1 MAAAPPRP
9 PARPVLEFDV
19 SADDLARLLRSPALT
34 ARRFGRPRT
43 TKLRTVWHDTANGA
57 LQTQGLAIAEE
68 GGQWRLE
75 RLIPNGKADWLPA
88 TPAPVLARAAS
99 PDSLGCRVGSPLV
112 PVAAFTGTLRSFA
125 LSAAPDGARLDVVQG
140 ELRGVAHDE
149 PACRVVLAGPAA
161 EMGRLAEQLAAQ
173 ATLRVPRSGLAAG
186 AIALARGTVP
196 PPRHLGTPYVPPGLT
211 VDEALVLI
219 TAHLAD
225 VILHWSAT
233 APSGVDVEP
242 VHQMRVAVRRLRSAL
257 SIFRRAAPESA
268 IGGLT
273 EDIKALAALLGEAR
287 DWDVFLGETG
297 AAVQLAF
304 PQDRRISGM
313 IAAAARQRAAAYQ
326 KLGAYLASAEWHSLA
341 LSLALLPTTRPW
353 ATRQAEATRQADA
366 PDTDILTAPAASYA
380 AQALQRAYKHMLA
393 AGDDLSTL
401 PAEALHDVRKRAK
414 KFRYSI
420 EFFTPLFPAKAVRQF
435 VERLVDLQAALGTL
449 NDGAVAAALM
459 AQLAGGAD
467 RAFAAGAVQGYV
479 AASQMPAAESAWKAW
494 RKLAKHETFWH

>member
-1 MAAAPPRP
+1 MAPPAP
-9 PARPVLEFDV
+9 TPARPVLEFDV
-19 SADDLARLLRSPALT
+19 SANDLARLLRSPALI
-34 ARRFGRPRT
+34 ARRVGRPRT
-43 TKLRTVWHDTANGA
+43 SRLRTVWHDTANGA
-57 LQTQGLAIAEE
+57 LQRQGLAMAEE

-75 RLIPNGKADWLPA
+75 RLTPNGKADWLPA
-88 TPAPVLARAAS
+88 APSPVLARAGS
-99 PDSLGCRVGSPLV
+99 PGDLGCRIDSPLV

-125 LSAAPDGARLDVVQG
+125 LSPAPGGARLDVVEG
-140 ELRGVAHDE
+140 DLRGVAHDE

-161 EMGRLAEQLAAQ
+161 DMSRLAEALAAQ

-186 AIALARGTVP
+186 AIALARGTAP
-196 PPRHLGTPYVPPGLT
+196 APRHLGTPHVPPGLT

-233 APSGVDVEP
+233 APLGVEVEP

-257 SIFRRAAPESA
+257 SVFRRAAPGSA
-268 IGGLT
+268 IGNLT
-273 EDIKALAALLGEAR
+273 GQIKALAGLLGEAR
-287 DWDVFLGETG
+287 DWDVFLAETG

-304 PQDRRISGM
+304 PQDRRISGL
-313 IAAAARQRAAAYQ
+313 IAAAARRRAIAYQ
-326 KLGAYLASAEWHSLA
+326 KLGAYLGSAEWHRLA

-353 ATRQAEATRQADA
+353 ASNAAEA
-366 PDTDILTAPAASYA
+366 PDTDMLTAPAASYA

-393 AGDDLSTL
+393 AGDDLSAL

-435 VERLVDLQAALGTL
+435 VDRLVDLQTALGTL

-459 AQLAGGAD
+459 ARLAGGAD
-467 RAFAAGAVQGYV
+467 RAFAAGVVQGYV
-479 AASQMPAAESAWKAW
+479 AALQMPAAESAWKAW
-494 RKLAKHETFWH
+494 RKLSKHETFWH